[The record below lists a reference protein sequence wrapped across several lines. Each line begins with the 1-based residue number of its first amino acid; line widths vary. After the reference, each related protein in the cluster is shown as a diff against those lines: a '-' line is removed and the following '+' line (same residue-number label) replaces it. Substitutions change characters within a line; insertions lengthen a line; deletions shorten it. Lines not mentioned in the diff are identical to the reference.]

1 MSAPT
6 DATSV
11 TAAEQAA
18 VTVRGVSR
26 SFGSTRALRDVSFSI
41 AHGEIH
47 ALLGENGSGKST
59 LVKILAGVYRADA
72 GTIDRM
78 DRSVSATDMT
88 PEVAE
93 SLGLRF
99 VHQNPSTFG
108 AMTVAENIALG
119 THFPTRARTAVRW
132 RELRRHT
139 QELLDRFGINARPG
153 TLVEDL
159 RQADQTMIAIAR
171 ALHDSDERHGL
182 VLVLDEPTAALPEHE
197 VEILLDS
204 LRHCVSLGH
213 TIIYV
218 SHRIEE
224 VMSLAHS
231 VTVLRDGVHVV
242 TRGVQNLTEAELIGH
257 IVGRPL
263 DSMFARDIRTTV
275 GDRPMLEVR
284 HVSGG
289 PLRDVSF
296 SARSGEIVGIAG
308 LLGSGRTELLLTIFG
323 AYRRGSGE
331 IEVEQKPVRL
341 RSPADAMRAGIS
353 YVPEDRHKDAL
364 FVTLSVREN
373 ITITR
378 LRAYWSR
385 WRLSRSRE
393 QRDTQRSI
401 EEFSIRTEGPSAPLF
416 SLSGGNQQK
425 TVLARWLAREPKVLL
440 LDEPTQGVDVGA
452 RADVYASIRAAVAR
466 GMTVILVT
474 SDFDELSQVSDR
486 ILVLRDGAIQGELD
500 TRDLDRRRITEAV
513 YAMSAAGPVV
523 ESHRRAN

>member
-1 MSAPT
+1 MSAPA
-6 DATSV
+6 DFANV
-11 TAAEQAA
+11 TAADVAA

-26 SFGSTRALRDVSFSI
+26 TFGSTRALRDVSFSI
-41 AHGEIH
+41 APRQVH

-59 LVKILAGVYRADA
+59 LVKILAGVYRADS

-78 DRSVSATDMT
+78 DRSVSAADMT
-88 PEVAE
+88 PETAE

-108 AMTVAENIALG
+108 RLTVAENVAIG
-119 THFPTRARTAVRW
+119 TRFPTRAGAVRW

-139 QELLDRFGINARPG
+139 QQLLDRFGIEARPN

-171 ALHDSDERHGL
+171 ALHDSDERHDL

-197 VEILLDS
+197 VRILLDS

-231 VTVLRDGVHVV
+231 VTVLRDGRHVV
-242 TRGVQNLTEAELIGH
+242 TRSVQNLTEAVLISH

-263 DSMFARDIRTTV
+263 DSMFARNVRTTV
-275 GDRPMLEVR
+275 GERPMLEVR

-296 SARSGEIVGIAG
+296 TARAGEIVGIAG

-323 AYRRGSGE
+323 AYRRGGGE
-331 IEVEQKPVRL
+331 IEVEREPVQL
-341 RSPADAMRAGIS
+341 RSPADAMRAGIA

-364 FVTLSVREN
+364 FVTLTVREN

-378 LRAYWSR
+378 VKAYWSR
-385 WRLSRSRE
+385 WRLSRARE

-401 EEFSIRTEGPSAPLF
+401 EEFSIRAEGPGAPLF

-425 TVLARWLAREPKVLL
+425 TVLARWLARDPKILL

-452 RADVYASIRAAVAR
+452 RADVYASIRTAVAR

-474 SDFDELSQVSDR
+474 SDFEELSQVSDR
-486 ILVLRDGAIQGELD
+486 ILVLRDGVIQGELD
-500 TRDLDRRRITEAV
+500 TGDLDPRRITEAV
-513 YAMSAAGPVV
+513 YSMSEAVAPQERPG
-523 ESHRRAN
+523 RAV